1 MALQDEYN
9 FDYLENE
16 AVNLVV
22 AELERQLGL
31 PENEAVCRS
40 EECILDMAAYALN
53 HVPPMY
59 RATLLG
65 RIYRPELD
73 REHHTRVEKAV
84 REAIGIVRENPPSDP
99 S

>member
-1 MALQDEYN
+1 MALENEYN
-9 FDYLENE
+9 FEYLENE
-16 AVNLVV
+16 AENMVI
-22 AELERQLGL
+22 AELERQLAL
-31 PENEAVCRS
+31 SENAAVCRS

-73 REHHTRVEKAV
+73 REHHEDVERAV
-84 REAIGIVRENPPSDP
+84 REAIRLVRENPPSDLT
-99 S
+99 